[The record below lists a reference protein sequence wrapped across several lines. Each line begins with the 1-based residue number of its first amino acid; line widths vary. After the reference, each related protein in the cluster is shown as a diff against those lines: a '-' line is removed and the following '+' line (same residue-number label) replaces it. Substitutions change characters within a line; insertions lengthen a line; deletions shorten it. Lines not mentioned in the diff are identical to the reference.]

1 MTTRSLKVE
10 IAGIGMSVKTDAS
23 EEDVRRLAQMVER
36 RLRELGQSGTATPTP
51 QQILLTALT
60 LADDYQ
66 KSRREL
72 DELRATLEH
81 ELAELRAALAQAEGE
96 GADAQEGQEDA

>member
-23 EEDVRRLAQMVER
+23 EEDVRQLAQMVER

-66 KSRREL
+66 KSRQEL
-72 DELRATLEH
+72 EALRATLEA
-81 ELAELRAALAQAEGE
+81 ELEELRAALQQAEG
-96 GADAQEGQEDA
+96 GAQNTGEGQEEA

>member
-23 EEDVRRLAQMVER
+23 EEDVRQLAQMVER
-36 RLRELGQSGTATPTP
+36 RLRELGQSGTAIPTP

-66 KSRREL
+66 KSRQEL
-72 DELRATLEH
+72 EALRATLEA
-81 ELAELRAALAQAEGE
+81 ELEELRAALQLAEG
-96 GADAQEGQEDA
+96 GVQDTGDGQEEA